1 LPSQIVNID
10 INRNSIV
17 LAWVVIKNKNKNN
30 DSWRYFFKH
39 LIALILKIKE
49 EGLCLSA
56 IMVKVLK
63 LLTTSLKIMLLRRF
77 ILII

>member
-1 LPSQIVNID
+1 
-10 INRNSIV
+10 
-17 LAWVVIKNKNKNN
+17 LAWVVIKNKNN

-49 EGLCLSA
+49 EETVFISDYGKGLKAANNKLKDYVIKA
-56 IMVKVLK
+56 I
-63 LLTTSLKIMLLRRF
+63 